1 MSKVARFFCIS
12 SVWLGYLVSLTVVGT
27 FAFPAMAKVSA
38 VNPSTPKQER
48 IMVFGDSLS
57 AAYGINPAA
66 GWVSLMA
73 GQLKTRGVEVVNAS
87 ISGETTSGGAA
98 RIKAD
103 LKNQKPTLVLLALGA
118 NDGLRGLPVAAMKK
132 NLETIIVAS
141 RAAGARVVMIGIQIP
156 PNYGIEY
163 ADSFRATYSALA
175 VQYKLLLVPFLLDG
189 IADKLEL
196 FQADRMHPAAIA
208 QPRILKNVMP
218 VVEQA
223 LKKQPQPTQKVKL

>member
-12 SVWLGYLVSLTVVGT
+12 SAWRDYLVGLTVAGAL
-27 FAFPAMAKVSA
+27 AFPVMAQE
-38 VNPSTPKQER
+38 PSVARSIPKSER

-73 GQLKTRGVEVVNAS
+73 GQLKTRGIEVVNAS

-132 NLETIIVAS
+132 NLEAMIIAS
-141 RAAGARVVMIGIQIP
+141 RDAGAHVVMIGIQIP

-189 IADKLEL
+189 IADKLDL
-196 FQADRMHPAAIA
+196 FQADRMHPVAAA

-218 VVEQA
+218 VVEKA
-223 LKKQPQPTQKVKL
+223 LKKHPNPRKK

>member
-1 MSKVARFFCIS
+1 MSKVARIFCIS
-12 SVWLGYLVSLTVVGT
+12 SAWRGYLVSLTVAGIL
-27 FAFPAMAKVSA
+27 AFPAMAKQSSVA
-38 VNPSTPKQER
+38 HAIPKQER

-66 GWVSLMA
+66 GWASLMA
-73 GQLKTRGVEVVNAS
+73 DQLKTRGIEVVNAS

-103 LKNQKPTLVLLALGA
+103 LKNQKPTVVLLALGA

-141 RAAGARVVMIGIQIP
+141 LAAGARVVIIGIQIP

-163 ADSFRATYSALA
+163 ADNFRATYAALA
-175 VQYKLLLVPFLLDG
+175 VQYKLLLVPFLLEG

-196 FQADRMHPAAIA
+196 FQADRMHPVAAA

-218 VVEQA
+218 VVEQI
-223 LKKQPQPTQKVKL
+223 LKKPAQSTKKTKL